1 MFAVVYIFLMLFT
14 LLFLAA
20 IRSKEAPIVLAGSA
34 LLFATCAFCLEPRGG
49 GLYVDMIRF
58 FETLDSARA
67 AFDFGGVKFAWA
79 CLADQWNNDST
90 PVAGLILLLVSAT
103 SQNGWINFI
112 AALADVGSAFYLIYK
127 EWDKG
132 ASRSVLIISVAFFIM
147 YFNFTS
153 AVSGVRC
160 TLAGSLACCVAYSG
174 LNGGGHK
181 VFYLLVFVP
190 LILIHPFAASIAL
203 VYIVASL
210 KLNKRAV
217 FVVAAVV
224 LVMQGFLQTYVFQ
237 FFALFPNIPFFASL
251 SFKSTQYFGE
261 GAYIGSDS
269 IFSRFREIAMFVV
282 LLLICASYFLAKK
295 KRGLEFSRYD
305 RCVCLYLCFTAGCIM
320 DEQLFARCTSY
331 LLFLVL
337 PVFCG
342 LLGMKLVLGIQRDKN
357 LTLLF
362 LLLIFVGFVRLADNV
377 RAGVRFF
384 LVSPSAYTFLVLVV
398 CLVAVILFASGVRN
412 KLKDDRDCAKTSLN
426 SGRPPHVF

>member
-1 MFAVVYIFLMLFT
+1 MFAVVYIFLLCFT
-14 LLFLAA
+14 LLLLAA
-20 IRSKEAPIVLAGSA
+20 IRSKEAPIILAGSA

-49 GLYVDMIRF
+49 SLYVDMIRF
-58 FETLDSARA
+58 FDTLDSARA
-67 AFDFGGVKFAWA
+67 ALDFGGVKHAWD
-79 CLADQWNNDST
+79 CLANQWDYDAT

-132 ASRSVLIISVAFFIM
+132 ASKSVLIISVAFFIM

-174 LNGGGHK
+174 LNGGGHRILN
-181 VFYLLVFVP
+181 LLVFVP

-217 FVVAAVV
+217 FIAAAVV
-224 LVMQGFLQTYVFQ
+224 LAMQGFLQTYMFQ
-237 FFALFPNIPFFASL
+237 FFALFPNIPFFHAL

-261 GAYIGSDS
+261 GAYIGSTS
-269 IFSRFREIAMFVV
+269 IVSRYRAILLFAIF
-282 LLLICASYFLAKK
+282 LLICLSYFSAKK
-295 KRGLEFSRYD
+295 KVGVKLSRYD
-305 RCVCLYLCFTAGCIM
+305 RCVCLYLCLTAGSVM
-320 DEQLFARCTSY
+320 DESLFGRCTGY

-337 PVFCG
+337 PIFCG
-342 LLGMKLVLGIQRDKN
+342 LLRMKLVSGKQGGRN

-362 LLLIFVGFVRLADNV
+362 LLLICGGFVCLVDNV
-377 RAGVRFF
+377 RAGVKFF
-384 LVSPSAYTFLVLVV
+384 LVSPSSYTFLVLAL
-398 CLVAVILFASGVRN
+398 CLLGLILFGSGARN
-412 KLKDDRDCAKTSLN
+412 KVKGDKGRERDSLKF
-426 SGRPPHVF
+426 GRSRHVI